1 MKRINNKKNL
11 YKSIILLVILVIGI
25 GYAYLTSNLSISG
38 QTEVVANT
46 WNIHFENLNVK
57 EGSVTASTPAT
68 IDSNNTS
75 ISYAITLSRPK
86 EYYEFT
92 VDVKNDGTLPGKV
105 SISTL
110 SGLDTTSSKIID
122 YSITYTNGNPV
133 NVGDILNAGAK
144 KTIRV
149 RVFYKDDI
157 SESDFPSTDLNLN
170 LTYTLQ
176 YVQSEEDSINLNNTI
191 INLSQTNNCVTKYNG
206 EVTDTVGGTTNAT
219 KVYFD
224 NCSNKRNVIFGGF
237 CWQVIR
243 TTETGGTKLLFN
255 GKPINNS
262 CETSNNMI
270 LVYTNTTVMS
280 YNLEGNYVY
289 GSLFKVNLDNT
300 FSLIDTTVST
310 WSDSTYEDLIGKYTC
325 RMLSDKCDRI
335 YFISS
340 YRNNSEAYVTSY
352 SPSSSSTSRIIGTSS
367 FNPYNK
373 SLAMS
378 GYMFNKV
385 YSTGYINTTNG
396 EYKFGSSFSYNS
408 NTNTY
413 TLTGDVQTVNN
424 LSRNYEQ
431 AVNTKYTC
439 WDLTGECTTLSY
451 YLYQDGLYG
460 YYLDLVNGKDID
472 DMINDMLYS
481 NDVNRYN
488 SGAKAFI
495 DSWYKY
501 NMLDYNSYLEDVV
514 YCNNRAISDYGYFG
528 KNEKTLD
535 NNDYLKF
542 DNDDYNMSLKCSNIT
557 DQFSLSNNKAKLE
570 YPVSLIT
577 GSEFANISSN
587 DLRNISYSY
596 WSLSPNSYVTD
607 SLNITGIAYGGAL
620 HKNYSGNTFGIRPA
634 ISLAGFN
641 TISYGDGSLTNP
653 WIVE

>member
-1 MKRINNKKNL
+1 MKRINQKKNL
-11 YKSIILLVILVIGI
+11 LFTIVLLLILVIGI
-25 GYAYLTSNLSISG
+25 GYAYLTSNLSITGS
-38 QTEVVANT
+38 TEVVANT
-46 WNIHFENLNVK
+46 WDIHFANLNEI
-57 EGSVTASTPAT
+57 EGSVIATSPA
-68 IDSNNTS
+68 IINSDSTS
-75 ISYAITLSRPK
+75 INYSITLSRPK

-289 GSLFKVNLDNT
+289 GSLFKINLDNT

-385 YSTGYINTTNG
+385 YSTGSINTTNG
-396 EYKFGSSFSYNS
+396 EYKFGSSFSYNP
-408 NTNTY
+408 NTNIY

-587 DLRNISYSY
+587 DLRNINYFY

-607 SLNITGIAYGGAL
+607 SLNITGIAYDGAL